1 MEGNKASNRFAAGAN
16 SVYAGLLTL
25 VTEAG
30 IDTPANIAPQDM
42 LEPEGDDASPR
53 TGRIAWSAL
62 LPDPRVVW
70 MIFRRNLLLFSIV
83 TAMIVAGVAVWTLL
97 QTPIY
102 STTSSL
108 LINTAGENV
117 VNVKAVSADLPA
129 SSDVIETQVR
139 LMGSPPIV
147 RRAADAYAAL
157 RPNDPRS
164 APAAR
169 ADLAAEI
176 AGITSAER
184 VGLTFVIDI
193 SADSPDPAFAT
204 DAVNLLA
211 EQYIAAQRDA
221 KVGANSDA
229 NRFLQQRTQQLA
241 AEASAADAALQKFK
255 IANGLMSA
263 QGATMAEQEVSTLN
277 QQIAAAKA
285 DLAEKQGR
293 LNAAQAQLSAGGGGA
308 DVGAAL
314 GSGTIGSLRQS
325 ESAASARVAELQ
337 SRYGPLHPEL
347 AQAQSQL
354 REIRS
359 QIQQEIDRI
368 LSNLRADVQVASSRL
383 GSLESS
389 RARASGGLA
398 ANNSANVGLNELQRR
413 ADAAKAIYETF
424 LNRLRETSAQQ
435 GLEKAD
441 AQIAARAQ
449 IPDAP
454 SFPNRKMAALGGIV
468 AGIMGGLIAI
478 ALAEYLKGG
487 IRTKSDVEQKLRV
500 RYAGALP
507 ILKSTLGK
515 MRVDEEPQDYVVS
528 HPFSVFAEAFRSV
541 QAFLLLGGG
550 GGSGGSRVV
559 AITSA
564 LPQEGKTTTS
574 TCLARVAALG
584 GARTVLVDCDLRRRG
599 SSEFLIHDDR
609 PGLYEYMRGEVSLDE
624 ALVRHEASGMYL
636 LGTSC
641 PQPDSRDPLT
651 PNNLGRMLAELR
663 DKFDVIILDT
673 APVLGVADARTVAA
687 SADRV
692 LLIARW
698 SVTSFH
704 AVEAAIDLLVDA
716 GAKVSGVALAQV
728 DITRYASTGHS
739 DTYGYQKKFRGYY
752 TN

>member
-1 MEGNKASNRFAAGAN
+1 MCDLLSASRWAINTNVTIVPPEVEETGEVEAGAR
-16 SVYAGLLTL
+16 T
-25 VTEAG
+25 
-30 IDTPANIAPQDM
+30 APV
-42 LEPEGDDASPR
+42 
-53 TGRIAWSAL
+53 AWTAL

-70 MIFRRNLLLFSIV
+70 MVFRRNLLLFTIV
-83 TAMIVAGVAVWTLL
+83 TVTVIAAVGIWTYV

-102 STTSSL
+102 TASSSVLIAQSSEKVVDVKSVTTDLST
-108 LINTAGENV
+108 
-117 VNVKAVSADLPA
+117 
-129 SSDVIETQVR
+129 SSDVIDTQVELLQSPS
-139 LMGSPPIV
+139 LMQ
-147 RRAADAYAAL
+147 RAADAYAAL
-157 RPNDPRS
+157 RPQDPRS

-169 ADLAAEI
+169 QDLRDEI
-176 AGITSAER
+176 ADTVSPNR
-184 VGLTFVIDI
+184 VGLTYVVELRATSTDPRFA
-193 SADSPDPAFAT
+193 ADAANM
-204 DAVNLLA
+204 VA

-221 KVGANSDA
+221 KTGANSDA
-229 NRFLQQRTQQLA
+229 TNFLRERTQKLA
-241 AEASAADAALQKFK
+241 EEATAANAALQQFK
-255 IANGLMSA
+255 IRNGLMSA

-285 DLAEKQGR
+285 DLSEKQGR
-293 LNAAQAQLSAGGGGA
+293 LSAAQSQLTAGSGGA

-325 ESAASARVAELQ
+325 EATASARVAELQ
-337 SRYGPLHPEL
+337 ARYGPRYPEL

-368 LSNLRADVQVASSRL
+368 LSNLRADVQVAASRL
-383 GSLESS
+383 ASLQASQG
-389 RARASGGLA
+389 RATGALAS
-398 ANNSANVGLNELQRR
+398 NNAANVGLAELERR

-441 AQIAARAQ
+441 AEIAAQAAV
-449 IPDAP
+449 PTEP
-454 SFPNRKMAALGGIV
+454 SYPNRRLAALGGV
-468 AGIMGGLIAI
+468 AGGILAGLLAI

-487 IRTKSDVEQKLRV
+487 VRTKADVERRLRV

-507 ILKSTLGK
+507 TLQSTLGK
-515 MRVDEEPQDYVVS
+515 LRATEAPQDYIVS
-528 HPFSVFAEAFRSV
+528 HPFSVFAEAFRSI
-541 QAFLLLGGG
+541 QAFLLLG
-550 GGSGGSRVV
+550 SGGAGKARVV

-564 LPQEGKTTTS
+564 LPQEGKTTTA
-574 TCLARVAALG
+574 TCMARTAALG
-584 GARTVLVDCDLRRRG
+584 GLRTVLVDCDLRRRG
-599 SSEFLIHDDR
+599 SSELLINGDR
-609 PGLYEYMRGEVSLDE
+609 PGLYEYSRGEVSLDE
-624 ALVRHEASGMYL
+624 ALVEHEPSGMFL
-636 LGTSC
+636 LGTSH
-641 PQPDSRDPLT
+641 PQPDARDPLT
-651 PNNLGRMLAELR
+651 PNSLARMIAELR
-663 DKFDVIILDT
+663 TRFDVIILDT

-698 SVTSFH
+698 SKTSIH

-716 GAKVSGVALAQV
+716 GAKISGVALTQV